1 MDIFHNDP
9 RRWPPLLER
18 EREALFIWELTERL
32 NYIQTHRHTHP
43 WCVLL
48 LASFRLVD
56 SEVTWL
62 CVVNKN
68 KWSCIQICVSYA
80 IHTLLVVITPLN
92 NHHCWWYIYIY
103 IHIYSSS
110 YLSTIHDKGEA
121 IKLTFYCEK
130 LHIISYLISRERSL
144 FFGWKRFLDKTP
156 VYLPG
161 LWIQRRMSATGA
173 EDRFWFFCELAG
185 KQATLPNAPKA

>member
-1 MDIFHNDP
+1 MILYSDLCELCNTYFASSDHTIKQ
-9 RRWPPLLER
+9 PPLLMM
-18 EREALFIWELTERL
+18 
-32 NYIQTHRHTHP
+32 
-43 WCVLL
+43 
-48 LASFRLVD
+48 
-56 SEVTWL
+56 
-62 CVVNKN
+62 
-68 KWSCIQICVSYA
+68 
-80 IHTLLVVITPLN
+80 
-92 NHHCWWYIYIY
+92 YIY
-103 IHIYSSS
+103 IHIYSNT
-110 YLSTIHDKGEA
+110 YLSTIHDKGVA

-185 KQATLPNAPKA
+185 KQATLPNAPKLKSTGEEVKMSSEIWQECPHSEGL